1 MNPLPEA
8 NTAGVPVPPR
18 DAVSRGPLVGA
29 KLALA
34 TVALGLGSFMNVLD
48 LTIVN
53 VAVPT
58 LAGDFAVSPTQGT
71 WTITSYSVSEAIML
85 PLAGFLAG
93 RFGEVRTFVVS
104 TLLFTLASL
113 FCALSFSFSMLLAAR
128 VLQGVCG
135 ASMIPLSQ
143 TLLTTIYPPH
153 QRGLALGIW
162 AMTTVIAPIAGPLS
176 GGWLTENVSWEWIFL
191 VNLPVGLLVG
201 ISVAMLLRGRDAIR
215 PEARHRKIDWVG
227 LGLLI
232 VGIGSLQILL
242 DKGNELDWFN
252 SSFIATLGVLAA
264 VGLLTFIVWELGEA
278 VPLVDL
284 RLFAQRNFLV
294 GSVCLLLGSIA
305 FFGVVVIIPLWL
317 QVFQGYTALWAGKT
331 VAFGGVLAFFL
342 GPIIG
347 IYINRVDARA
357 ITTFG
362 FIVFA
367 LVGFWSAQFTPDI
380 DYWSVAL
387 SRLFMGI
394 GIACFF
400 LPLVTISLSGL
411 PAERVAAASGI
422 TNLMRNLGASFGTA
436 ITTWLWAS
444 DAAEQHAR
452 LVENI
457 HPYNMAANDYLA
469 RLHQLGLPDD
479 VAHAWLERM
488 ITTQAYTLAT
498 DHILTLS
505 AALMLSLVTLVWWAK
520 PPFVARLGGH

>member
-1 MNPLPEA
+1 MSSAQATDTTGAPVAP
-8 NTAGVPVPPR
+8 GVLHGVK
-18 DAVSRGPLVGA
+18 LV
-29 KLALA
+29 LA
-34 TVALGLGSFMNVLD
+34 TLALGLASFMNVLD

-58 LAGDFAVSPTQGT
+58 MAGDFAVTPTEGT
-71 WTITSYSVSEAIML
+71 WIITSYSVAEAITL

-113 FCALSFSFSMLLAAR
+113 LCALSFGFPMLLAAR
-128 VLQGVCG
+128 VMQGVFG

-162 AMTTVIAPIAGPLS
+162 AMTTVIAPIAGPLA
-176 GGWLTENVSWEWIFL
+176 GGWLIDNATWHWIFL

-201 ISVAMLLRGRDAIR
+201 ISVALLLAGRDAVQ
-215 PEARHRKIDWVG
+215 PDKRHQKIDWIG
-227 LGLLI
+227 LALLI
-232 VGIGSLQILL
+232 AGIGSLQILL

-252 SSFIATLGVLAA
+252 SSTIITLGVLAT
-264 VGLLTFIVWELGEA
+264 VGLLTFVVWELGESA
-278 VPLVDL
+278 PLVDL
-284 RLFAQRNFLV
+284 SLFAQRNFLV

-305 FFGVVVIIPLWL
+305 FFGVVVIVPLWL
-317 QVFQGYTALWAGKT
+317 QVFQGYTAFWAGKT

-342 GPIIG
+342 GPVIG

-400 LPLVTISLSGL
+400 LPLVTISISGL

-452 LVENI
+452 LMENI
-457 HPYNMAANDYLA
+457 HPYNPAVNDYLD
-469 RLHQLGLPDD
+469 RLRQLGMPDD
-479 VAHAWLERM
+479 VAHAWLERV
-488 ITTQAYTLAT
+488 INTQSYTLAT

-505 AALMLSLVTLVWWAK
+505 ALLMLSLVTLIWWAK
-520 PPFVARLGGH
+520 SPFVARLGGH

>member
-1 MNPLPEA
+1 MSPAHTASTSTPSPPPPLHG
-8 NTAGVPVPPR
+8 T
-18 DAVSRGPLVGA
+18 
-29 KLALA
+29 KLAFA
-34 TVALGLGSFMNVLD
+34 TIALGLGSFMNVLD

-58 LAGDFAVSPTQGT
+58 LAGDFAISPTEGT
-71 WTITSYSVSEAIML
+71 WTITSYSVAEAIML

-113 FCALSFSFSMLLAAR
+113 MCALALDFPMLLASR

-153 QRGLALGIW
+153 QRGMALGIW
-162 AMTTVIAPIAGPLS
+162 AMTTVIAPIVGPLS
-176 GGWLTENVSWEWIFL
+176 GGWLTENTSWEWIFL

-201 ISVAMLLRGRDAIR
+201 ISVAVLLRGRDVVQ
-215 PEARHRKIDWVG
+215 PEKRHRKTDWGG
-227 LGLLI
+227 LCLLI

-252 SSFIATLGVLAA
+252 SSTIITLAVLAT
-264 VGLLTFIVWELGEA
+264 VGLLMFVVWELTEPA
-278 VPLVDL
+278 PIVDL
-284 RLFAQRNFLV
+284 HLFAQRNFLV
-294 GSVCLLLGSIA
+294 GSACLLLGSIA
-305 FFGVVVIIPLWL
+305 FFGVVVIVPLWL

-342 GPIIG
+342 GPLIG
-347 IYINRVDARA
+347 ANISRVDARA

-367 LVGFWSAQFTPDI
+367 LVGFWSARFTPDI

-387 SRLFMGI
+387 TRLFMGV

-436 ITTWLWAS
+436 ITTWLWS
-444 DAAEQHAR
+444 SNAAEQHAR
-452 LVENI
+452 LMENI
-457 HPYNMAANDYLA
+457 HSYNPAADDYLA
-469 RLHQLGLPDD
+469 RLNQLGLPDE
-479 VAHAWLERM
+479 AALAYLERT
-488 ITTQAYTLAT
+488 INIQAYTLAT
-498 DHILTLS
+498 DHILMLS
-505 AALMLSLVTLVWWAK
+505 AALMLSLVVVIWWAR

>member
-1 MNPLPEA
+1 MSP
-8 NTAGVPVPPR
+8 PVPPATLAGVR
-18 DAVSRGPLVGA
+18 
-29 KLALA
+29 LALA

-71 WTITSYSVSEAIML
+71 WVITSYSVAEAIML

-113 FCALSFSFSMLLAAR
+113 LCALSFTFPMLLAAR

-143 TLLTTIYPPH
+143 TLLTAIYPPH
-153 QRGLALGIW
+153 RRGVALGIW
-162 AMTTVIAPIAGPLS
+162 AMTTVIAPVVGPLS
-176 GGWLTENVSWEWIFL
+176 GGWLTENTAWEWIFL
-191 VNLPVGLLVG
+191 VNLPVGLLVA
-201 ISVAMLLRGRDAIR
+201 ISVAVMLCGRDAVR
-215 PEARHRKIDWVG
+215 QENRRRKIDWIG

-252 SSFIATLGVLAA
+252 SSFIIALGVLAT
-264 VGLLTFIVWELGEA
+264 VGLLAFVVWELGEDA
-278 VPLVDL
+278 PLVDL
-284 RLFAQRNFLV
+284 SLFAQRNFLV

-305 FFGVVVIIPLWL
+305 FFGVVVIVPLWL

-342 GPIIG
+342 GPLIG

-362 FIVFA
+362 FVVFA

-400 LPLVTISLSGL
+400 LPLVTISISGL

-436 ITTWLWAS
+436 ITTWLWTR
-444 DAAEQHAR
+444 DAAGQHAR
-452 LVENI
+452 LMENI
-457 HPYNMAANDYLA
+457 HPYNPAANDYLA
-469 RLHQLGLPDD
+469 RLHQQGLPDD
-479 VAHAWLERM
+479 AALAWLERM
-488 ITTQAYTLAT
+488 VTTQSYTLAT
-498 DHILTLS
+498 DYILGLS
-505 AALMLSLVTLVWWAK
+505 AALMLSLVTLIWWAR
-520 PPFVARLGGH
+520 PPFVVRRDGH

>member
-1 MNPLPEA
+1 MNAALPAAAHPAPLS
-8 NTAGVPVPPR
+8 GVR
-18 DAVSRGPLVGA
+18 LAV
-29 KLALA
+29 A

-71 WTITSYSVSEAIML
+71 WVITSYSVAEAIML

-93 RFGEVRTFVVS
+93 RFGEVRSFVTA

-113 FCALSFSFSMLLAAR
+113 LCALSLGFPMLLAAR

-143 TLLTTIYPPH
+143 TLLTTIFPPH
-153 QRGLALGIW
+153 RRGVALGIW
-162 AMTTVIAPIAGPLS
+162 AMTTVIAPIVGPVA
-176 GGWLTENVSWEWIFL
+176 GGWLTENASWQWIFL
-191 VNLPVGLLVG
+191 MNLPVGLLVG
-201 ISVAMLLRGRDAIR
+201 VSVAILLAGRDVIQ
-215 PEARHRKIDWVG
+215 PARHEQKIDWIG
-227 LGLLI
+227 LALLV

-252 SSFIATLGVLAA
+252 SGFIVTLGALSLA
-264 VGLLTFIVWELGEA
+264 GLLVFVVWELGEA
-278 VPLVDL
+278 APLVDL
-284 RLFAQRNFLV
+284 SLFTRRNFLV
-294 GSVCLLLGSIA
+294 GSVCLLLGSVA

-331 VAFGGVLAFFL
+331 VAFGGVLAFVL
-342 GPIIG
+342 GPVIG
-347 IYINRVDARA
+347 IYINRVDARG

-367 LVGFWSAQFTPDI
+367 LVGLWSAQFTPDI
-380 DYWSVAL
+380 DYWTIAL

-394 GIACFF
+394 GISCFF
-400 LPLVTISLSGL
+400 LPLVAISLSGL

-436 ITTWLWAS
+436 ITTWLWTS
-444 DAAEQHAR
+444 DAAGHHAR
-452 LVENI
+452 LAENI
-457 HPYNMAANDYLA
+457 HPYNPVANDYLN
-469 RLHQLGLPDD
+469 RLHELGMSGDAAY
-479 VAHAWLERM
+479 AHLEFV
-488 ITTQAYTLAT
+488 INTQSYTLAT
-498 DHILTLS
+498 DNILTMS
-505 AALMLSLVTLVWWAK
+505 ALLMLSLVTLIWWAK
-520 PPFVARLGGH
+520 PPFVASREAH

>member
-1 MNPLPEA
+1 MSSA
-8 NTAGVPVPPR
+8 QATDIAGAPVAPGVLSGIR
-18 DAVSRGPLVGA
+18 LV
-29 KLALA
+29 LA
-34 TVALGLGSFMNVLD
+34 TIALGLGSFMNVLD

-58 LAGDFAVSPTQGT
+58 MAGDFAVTPTEGT
-71 WTITSYSVSEAIML
+71 WIITSYSVAEAIML

-93 RFGEVRTFVVS
+93 RFGEVRTFVAS

-113 FCALSFSFSMLLAAR
+113 LCAMSFSFPMLLASR
-128 VLQGVCG
+128 VMQGVFG

-162 AMTTVIAPIAGPLS
+162 AMTTVIAPIVGPLS
-176 GGWLTENVSWEWIFL
+176 GGWLIDNATWHWIFL

-201 ISVAMLLRGRDAIR
+201 VSVAILMAGRDVIQPAK
-215 PEARHRKIDWVG
+215 RHQRIDWVG
-227 LGLLI
+227 LALLI

-252 SSFIATLGVLAA
+252 SATIVTLGVLSA
-264 VGLLTFIVWELGEA
+264 VGLLTFVVWELGESA
-278 VPLVDL
+278 PLVDL
-284 RLFAQRNFLV
+284 SLFAQRNFLV

-305 FFGVVVIIPLWL
+305 FFGVVVIVPLWL
-317 QVFQGYTALWAGKT
+317 QVFQGYTAFWAGKT

-342 GPIIG
+342 GPVIG
-347 IYINRVDARA
+347 IYINRIDARA

-367 LVGFWSAQFTPDI
+367 LVGFWSARFTPDI
-380 DYWSVAL
+380 DYWPVAL

-400 LPLVTISLSGL
+400 LPLVTISISGL

-452 LVENI
+452 LMENI
-457 HPYNMAANDYLA
+457 HPYNPAVNDYLD
-469 RLHQLGLPDD
+469 RLRQLGMPDD
-479 VAHAWLERM
+479 AAHAWLERM
-488 ITTQAYTLAT
+488 INTQSYTLAT

-505 AALMLSLVTLVWWAK
+505 ALLMLSLVTLIWWAR